1 MLQLIYQLIIYLGAE
16 KEMKK
21 ITLQHVLGNKILEY
35 DVDDRS
41 VIIDEREKDRYAK
54 QQDSK
59 ENLMSNWIKE
69 HIVFYYDS
77 KELNDILNTEEWN
90 GKEE

>member
-1 MLQLIYQLIIYLGAE
+1 
-16 KEMKK
+16 MKK

-35 DVDDRS
+35 DVDDRG
-41 VIIDEREKDRYAK
+41 VIIDERE
-54 QQDSK
+54 
-59 ENLMSNWIKE
+59 
-69 HIVFYYDS
+69 

>member
-35 DVDDRS
+35 DVDDRG
-41 VIIDEREKDRYAK
+41 VIIDERESEQWSEDA
-54 QQDSK
+54 
-59 ENLMSNWIKE
+59 
-69 HIVFYYDS
+69 VYD
-77 KELNDILNTEEWN
+77 
-90 GKEE
+90 G